1 MKGSILPTKTMMAF
15 AIMLMLNYGCNKK
28 DKDESQEEDSTE
40 QIQQSKD
47 EAFLSVESDANLDE
61 INTALAGNVFGKTS
75 AIAGATVNDS
85 TYISEKKIVITYNGA
100 NANGTKN
107 RVGEVTVQLVT
118 GSHWVDAGAMVK
130 ITYSDLKITHISSQ
144 KTIKING
151 FHLITNVNG
160 GHAFVDTVVTHKIR
174 GLMTVSFD
182 NETSR
187 SWSIARKRVITHYDL
202 VYNVEVNGDTTIA
215 GINNVVVWGT
225 NRLGN
230 MFYTQIQQPVQWS
243 SACPQGP
250 YSGVKVHKGLAR
262 EITVTFGVDALGNPA
277 TGTCPFGFRVNW
289 SNLRGEAK
297 SAVIGY

>member
-1 MKGSILPTKTMMAF
+1 
-15 AIMLMLNYGCNKK
+15 
-28 DKDESQEEDSTE
+28 
-40 QIQQSKD
+40 
-47 EAFLSVESDANLDE
+47 
-61 INTALAGNVFGKTS
+61 
-75 AIAGATVNDS
+75 
-85 TYISEKKIVITYNGA
+85 
-100 NANGTKN
+100 
-107 RVGEVTVQLVT
+107 
-118 GSHWVDAGAMVK
+118 
-130 ITYSDLKITHISSQ
+130 
-144 KTIKING
+144 
-151 FHLITNVNG
+151 LITNVNG